1 MSNALVVGGLD
12 DGDKVAGAEHR
23 ILGDHFA
30 AEVSNL
36 LVYLVQA
43 VWVAVQ
49 RPASLGRQRAQQ
61 NVRWHRAFLLRRSVV
76 QGDGSVSGFALGV
89 CSNLSAS
96 GKPTSSRTVYAPLA
110 VREFRRWPTRPASS
124 PNPAWTSPRYVGDAP
139 SLDAAPA
146 VRTEPKAGLT
156 KILT

>member
-12 DGDKVAGAEHR
+12 DGDKVVGAEHR

-36 LVYLVQA
+36 LVYLVQT

-61 NVRWHRAFLLRRSVV
+61 NIRWHRAFLFRRSVV
-76 QGDGSVSGFALGV
+76 QGDGSLSGFAWATFKPLRLWQTSVKSHGFRV
-89 CSNLSAS
+89 AS
-96 GKPTSSRTVYAPLA
+96 GSKVSMLAHCIPQSTRLRELPPLGL
-110 VREFRRWPTRPASS
+110 
-124 PNPAWTSPRYVGDAP
+124 WTGP
-139 SLDAAPA
+139 
-146 VRTEPKAGLT
+146 
-156 KILT
+156 

>member
-12 DGDKVAGAEHR
+12 DGDKVAGTEDR

-43 VWVAVQ
+43 VWIAVQ
-49 RPASLGRQRAQQ
+49 RPASIGRQRAQQ

-76 QGDGSVSGFALGV
+76 QSNGSVSVFALGAH
-89 CSNLSAS
+89 SDLSAS
-96 GKPTSSRTVYAPLA
+96 GKPTSSRAVYALA
-110 VREFRRWPTRPASS
+110 
-124 PNPAWTSPRYVGDAP
+124 
-139 SLDAAPA
+139 
-146 VRTEPKAGLT
+146 
-156 KILT
+156 

>member
-49 RPASLGRQRAQQ
+49 RPASFGRQRAQQ
-61 NVRWHRAFLLRRSVV
+61 NIRLHRAFLLCRSIV
-76 QGDGSVSGFALGV
+76 QGDGSVSGFAMGAH
-89 CSNLSAS
+89 SDLSAS
-96 GKPTSSRTVYAPLA
+96 GKPTSSRTVYAAL
-110 VREFRRWPTRPASS
+110 
-124 PNPAWTSPRYVGDAP
+124 VGGKLRCWAD
-139 SLDAAPA
+139 
-146 VRTEPKAGLT
+146 
-156 KILT
+156 

>member
-1 MSNALVVGGLD
+1 MGNALVVGGLD
-12 DGDKVAGAEHR
+12 DGDKVVGSEHR

-61 NVRWHRAFLLRRSVV
+61 NVRCHRAFLLRRSVV

-89 CSNLSAS
+89 HSNLSAS

-110 VREFRRWPTRPASS
+110 VQKFRCGTTASCGQRDCENYRRS
-124 PNPAWTSPRYVGDAP
+124 DC
-139 SLDAAPA
+139 
-146 VRTEPKAGLT
+146 GL
-156 KILT
+156 